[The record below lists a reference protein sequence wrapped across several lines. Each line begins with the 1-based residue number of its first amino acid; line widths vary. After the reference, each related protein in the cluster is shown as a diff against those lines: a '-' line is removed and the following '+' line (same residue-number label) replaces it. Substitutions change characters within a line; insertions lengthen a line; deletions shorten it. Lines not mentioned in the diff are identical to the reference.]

1 MLGRVALVGFKVD
14 VGIVVLL
21 VVLLDSRLI
30 LDSPLRSI
38 SRGLSSCNPSS
49 SMKRKKI
56 PFFSF
61 FKSFLHKRVTVSLR
75 SIFHTFRCYYQ
86 HAFVTRFRRF

>member
-30 LDSPLRSI
+30 LDSPLKSI

-61 FKSFLHKRVTVSLR
+61 FNCFYTNGSLCLCDQHFTHFTVTTSMLL
-75 SIFHTFRCYYQ
+75 
-86 HAFVTRFRRF
+86 